1 MNPKTRDWRG
11 ELTTAND
18 EEARLR
24 SIDAMFNP
32 KSIAVVGAT
41 ERPGYGGRLFANLI
55 NTKSTAKLYPI
66 NPNRSEVLGIPACR
80 SPADLP
86 EPVDLATIV
95 VPSADVVAAFRGVA
109 ERGAKSAL
117 IVSAGFA
124 ELATDEG
131 RARQAELRAIAR
143 QYGTRLCG
151 PNCLGF
157 ANVAGNSWTTPSSR
171 IAPQMKYLNPR
182 VALVSQSGATAYRP
196 LMGMALDRGIGF
208 RYMIATGNE
217 ADLES
222 TDFIEYML
230 RDPEVRSVAAVV
242 ESFKDGPRFIQVAEQ
257 ALEAGKPIVLLK
269 IGRTEAGARGAASH
283 TAAMTGSD
291 DVQDALFRQ
300 KGVIRVD
307 DYDELV
313 ETAAMFRDRKA
324 PKGRRVGV
332 ISESGGM
339 GSFMADKCAEEGLEV
354 PVLSDAVRG
363 MLLAIMGE
371 RGSAANPADL
381 TQFGNGPEFAT
392 ILEILLTEEQQ
403 DFIVINSVGLANQ
416 ADIVM
421 ATTQKTDKP
430 ILFVWS
436 ESSTAQNRDYEALA
450 RLRTSDVP
458 LFYAPG
464 GAAKAGSRL
473 VAYHHIRG
481 RWLEEKASKVTPLKQ
496 DLETVRAL
504 MREANGAAL
513 NERQSKHALA
523 AYGVG
528 GIGDR
533 FCADRAEALRAAELI
548 GYPVALKIVSAQIPH
563 KTEAGGVRL
572 GIATEEALGEA
583 YDAMMKSVAA
593 YDPKAHIDG
602 VLVQKMASGGIELI
616 VGISRDEQFGPVLML
631 GLGGVLAE
639 ALEAA
644 TWRVCPVNR
653 REAGE
658 MIGEVRGLSRLLAGF
673 RGSPKADEDALV
685 DALVAVSRLAV
696 DAADEIASLDINPL
710 SVLPEGQGAIALDA
724 LVLPARRQAEGQRKA
739 G

>member
-1 MNPKTRDWRG
+1 M
-11 ELTTAND
+11 TTAND
-18 EEARLR
+18 HEARLR

-41 ERPGYGGRLFANLI
+41 EKPGYGGRLFANLI
-55 NTKSTAKLYPI
+55 NTKSSAKLYPI
-66 NPNRSEVLGIPACR
+66 NPNRSEVLGIPAFK

-95 VPSADVVAAFRGVA
+95 VPSADVVSAFRAVA
-109 ERGAKSAL
+109 ERGAKAAL

-124 ELATDEG
+124 EMATDEG
-131 RARQAELRAIAR
+131 RANQAELRAIAR

-157 ANVAGNSWTTPSSR
+157 ANIAGNSWTTPSSR
-171 IAPQMKYLNPR
+171 IAPQMRDLDPR

-257 ALEAGKPIVLLK
+257 ALEVGKPIVLLK

-313 ETAAMFRDRKA
+313 ETAAMFRDRKV
-324 PKGRRVGV
+324 PKGKRVGV

-354 PVLSDAVRG
+354 PVLSDAIRG
-363 MLLAIMGE
+363 ALLAIMGE

-392 ILEILLTEEQQ
+392 ILEILLSEENQ
-403 DFIVINSVGLANQ
+403 DFIIINSVGLANQ
-416 ADIVM
+416 ADTVM
-421 ATTQKTDKP
+421 AATKKTDKP
-430 ILFVWS
+430 ILFTWS
-436 ESSTAQNRDYEALA
+436 ESATQQNRDYDALA
-450 RLRTSDVP
+450 RLRRSDVP
-458 LFYAPG
+458 LFYSPG
-464 GAAKAGSRL
+464 RAAKAGRRL
-473 VAYHHIRG
+473 VAHHRT
-481 RWLEEKASKVTPLKQ
+481 REASLTEKASKVTPLKQ
-496 DLETVRAL
+496 DLNAIRAL
-504 MREANGAAL
+504 VREANGASL
-513 NERQSKHALA
+513 NERQSKSALA

-528 GIGDR
+528 GIGDKL
-533 FCADRAEALRAAELI
+533 CTDRTEALAAAKAI
-548 GYPVALKIVSAQIPH
+548 GYPVVLKIVSAQIPH

-572 GIATEEALGEA
+572 NIGDDKAMGEA

-616 VGISRDEQFGPVLML
+616 VGVSRDEQFGPVLML

-653 REAGE
+653 REARE
-658 MIGEVRGLSRLLAGF
+658 MIGEVRGLSKLLAGF

-710 SVLPEGQGAIALDA
+710 SVLPDGQGAIALDA
-724 LVLPARRQAEGQRKA
+724 LVVPVLKEAEDRRKA

>member
-1 MNPKTRDWRG
+1 MTI
-11 ELTTAND
+11 AND
-18 EEARLR
+18 PQARLR

-32 KSIAVVGAT
+32 RSIAVVGAT
-41 ERPGYGGRLFANLI
+41 EKPGYGGRLFTNLL
-55 NTKSTAKLYPI
+55 NTGSTATLYPV
-66 NPNRSEVLGIPACR
+66 NPNRSEVLGIPAFR

-95 VPSADVVAAFRGVA
+95 VPSADVVATFRSVA

-171 IAPQMKYLNPR
+171 IAPQMKDLDPR

-230 RDPEVRSVAAVV
+230 RDPEVCAIMAVV
-242 ESFKDGPRFIQVAEQ
+242 ESFKDGPRFIDVAEQ

-307 DYDELV
+307 DYDELI
-313 ETAAMFRDRKA
+313 ETAAMFRDRKV
-324 PKGRRVGV
+324 PKGKRVGA

-339 GSFMADKCAEEGLEV
+339 GSFLADRCAGEGLEV
-354 PVLSDAVRG
+354 PVLSDATRDK
-363 MLLAIMGE
+363 LLAIMGE

-392 ILEILLTEEQQ
+392 ILDILLAEEQQ
-403 DFIVINSVGLANQ
+403 QDLIIINSVGLANQ

-421 ATTQKTDKP
+421 AATQKTDKP
-430 ILFVWS
+430 ILFIWA
-436 ESSTAQNRDYEALA
+436 ESSTAQNRDYDALA
-450 RLRTSDVP
+450 RLRQSDVP
-458 LFYAPG
+458 LFYTPG
-464 GAAKAGSRL
+464 GAAKAGRRL
-473 VAYHHIRG
+473 VAYHHTRDQ
-481 RWLEEKASKVTPLKQ
+481 WLAEKASKVAPLRQ
-496 DLETVRAL
+496 DIETVRAL
-504 MREANGAAL
+504 VRESAAATL
-513 NERQSKHALA
+513 NERQSKQALA

-528 GIGDR
+528 GVGDR
-533 FCADRAEALRAAELI
+533 FCADRAEALRAADLI
-548 GYPVALKIVSAQIPH
+548 GYPVALKIVSEQIPH

-572 GIATEEALGEA
+572 GIADAKALAEA
-583 YDAMMKSVAA
+583 YDAMMQSVAA
-593 YDPKAHIDG
+593 YDPKARTEG

-616 VGISRDEQFGPVLML
+616 VGVSRDEQFGPVLML

-639 ALEAA
+639 ALEAV

-653 REAGE
+653 REARE

-673 RGSPKADEDALV
+673 RGSPKADEGALV

-724 LVLPARRQAEGQRKA
+724 LVVPVHRTAEERRKA

>member
-1 MNPKTRDWRG
+1 
-11 ELTTAND
+11 LTTAND
-18 EEARLR
+18 HEARLR

-41 ERPGYGGRLFANLI
+41 EKPGYGGRLFANLI
-55 NTKSTAKLYPI
+55 NTKSSARLYPI
-66 NPNRSEVLGIPACR
+66 NPNRSEVLGIPAFK

-95 VPSADVVAAFRGVA
+95 VPSADVVASFRAVA
-109 ERGAKSAL
+109 ERGAKAAL

-124 ELATDEG
+124 EMATDEG
-131 RARQAELRAIAR
+131 RANQAELRVIAR

-157 ANVAGNSWTTPSSR
+157 ANIAGNSWTTPSSR
-171 IAPQMKYLNPR
+171 IAPQMRDLDPR

-257 ALEAGKPIVLLK
+257 ALEVGKPIVLLK

-324 PKGRRVGV
+324 PKGKRVGV

-354 PVLSDAVRG
+354 PVLSDAIRG
-363 MLLAIMGE
+363 KLLAIMGE

-392 ILEILLTEEQQ
+392 ILEILLSEENQ
-403 DFIVINSVGLANQ
+403 DFIIINSVGLANQ
-416 ADIVM
+416 ADTVM
-421 ATTQKTDKP
+421 AATGKTDKP
-430 ILFVWS
+430 ILFTWS
-436 ESSTAQNRDYEALA
+436 ESATQQNRDYDALA
-450 RLRTSDVP
+450 RLRKSDVP
-458 LFYAPG
+458 LFYSPG
-464 GAAKAGSRL
+464 RAAKAGRRL
-473 VAYHHIRG
+473 VAYHRT
-481 RWLEEKASKVTPLKQ
+481 RDASLAERASKVSPLKQ
-496 DLETVRAL
+496 DLNAIRAL
-504 MREANGAAL
+504 VREANGASL
-513 NERQSKHALA
+513 NERQSKSALA

-533 FCADRAEALRAAELI
+533 LCTDRTEALAAAKAI
-548 GYPVALKIVSAQIPH
+548 GYPVVLKIVSAQIPH

-572 GIATEEALGEA
+572 NIGDDKAMGEA
-583 YDAMMKSVAA
+583 YDAMMRSVSAF
-593 YDPKAHIDG
+593 DPKAKIDG
-602 VLVQKMASGGIELI
+602 VLLQKMASGGIELI
-616 VGISRDEQFGPVLML
+616 VGVSRDEQFGPVLML

-644 TWRVCPVNR
+644 TWRVCPINR
-653 REAGE
+653 REARE
-658 MIGEVRGLSRLLAGF
+658 MIGEVRGLSKLLAGF

-724 LVLPARRQAEGQRKA
+724 LVVPVLKEAEDRRKA

>member
-1 MNPKTRDWRG
+1 M
-11 ELTTAND
+11 TTAND
-18 EEARLR
+18 HEARLR

-41 ERPGYGGRLFANLI
+41 EKPGYGGRLFANLI
-55 NTKSTAKLYPI
+55 NTKSSARLYPI
-66 NPNRSEVLGIPACR
+66 NPNRSEVLGIPAFK

-95 VPSADVVAAFRGVA
+95 VPSADVVPAFRAVA
-109 ERGAKSAL
+109 ERGAKAAL

-124 ELATDEG
+124 EMATDEG
-131 RARQAELRAIAR
+131 RANQAELRAIAR

-157 ANVAGNSWTTPSSR
+157 ANIAGNSWTTPSSR
-171 IAPQMKYLNPR
+171 IAPQMRDLDPR

-324 PKGRRVGV
+324 PKGKRVGV

-339 GSFMADKCAEEGLEV
+339 GSFMADKCAEEGLDV
-354 PVLSDAVRG
+354 PVLSDAIRG
-363 MLLAIMGE
+363 ALLAIMGE

-392 ILEILLTEEQQ
+392 ILEILLSEENQ
-403 DFIVINSVGLANQ
+403 DFIIINSVGLANQ
-416 ADIVM
+416 ADTVM
-421 ATTQKTDKP
+421 AATKKTDKP
-430 ILFVWS
+430 ILFTWS
-436 ESSTAQNRDYEALA
+436 ESATQQNRDYDALA
-450 RLRTSDVP
+450 RLRKSDVP
-458 LFYAPG
+458 LFYSPG
-464 GAAKAGSRL
+464 GAAKAGRRL
-473 VAYHHIRG
+473 VAYHRT
-481 RWLEEKASKVTPLKQ
+481 RDASLTEKASKVTPLKQ
-496 DLETVRAL
+496 DLNAIRAL
-504 MREANGAAL
+504 VREANGASL
-513 NERQSKHALA
+513 NERQSKSALA

-528 GIGDR
+528 GIGDKL
-533 FCADRAEALRAAELI
+533 CTDRTEALAAAKAI
-548 GYPVALKIVSAQIPH
+548 GYPVVLKIVSVQIPH

-572 GIATEEALGEA
+572 NIGDDKAMGEA
-583 YDAMMKSVAA
+583 YDAMMKSVSA
-593 YDPKAHIDG
+593 YDPQAHIDG

-616 VGISRDEQFGPVLML
+616 VGVSRDEQFGPVLML

-644 TWRVCPVNR
+644 TWRVCPINR
-653 REAGE
+653 REARE
-658 MIGEVRGLSRLLAGF
+658 MIGEVRGLSKLLAGF
-673 RGSPKADEDALV
+673 RGSPKADGDALV

-696 DAADEIASLDINPL
+696 DAADEITSLDINPL
-710 SVLPEGQGAIALDA
+710 SVMPEGQGAIALDA
-724 LVLPARRQAEGQRKA
+724 LVVPVLKEAEDRRKA